1 MFRHRHRQ
9 PPPFAK
15 FINWTDYRWEP
26 NAWRSAA
33 TQPWIRHAPRRRR
46 YTFLQIFLAGLAV
59 VAGLKLM
66 SALQNSASALQNS
79 ASALQNSASALQNSA
94 SALQNSA
101 FSLRNSRNQS
111 WVERGALAVLVLMVA
126 SYLAKRRERL

>member
-33 TQPWIRHAPRRRR
+33 TQPCIRHAPRRRR

-59 VAGLKLM
+59 VAGLKLI
-66 SALQNSASALQNS
+66 
-79 ASALQNSASALQNSA
+79 SALQNSA

-126 SYLAKRRERL
+126 SYLSK

>member
-1 MFRHRHRQ
+1 MFRHRHRR

-94 SALQNSA
+94 